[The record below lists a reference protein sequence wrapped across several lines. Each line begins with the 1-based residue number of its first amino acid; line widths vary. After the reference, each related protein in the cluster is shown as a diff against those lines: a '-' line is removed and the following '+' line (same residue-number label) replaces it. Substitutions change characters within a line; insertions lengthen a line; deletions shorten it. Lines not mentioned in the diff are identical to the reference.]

1 MSFRDQLI
9 AICAERGV
17 ALLDLE
23 GLDGGELQEAQQQ
36 NAGIEQLFDAIAELH
51 VKMSAAKPAAPA
63 AKTAPAKK
71 PAAKKTAAKEPE
83 ESETEDEEPPAKKT
97 AKKRAPAA
105 KKSAKKDADEPATKK
120 APTKYAEF
128 TSLVTKANK
137 GDAAGWEDV
146 KVTVS
151 LAKVTAS
158 GQALLDHAAG
168 AAFAALKGTEV
179 TMQAL
184 LDAAKDLLTAVDGK
198 VQPFKLSGLLWAA
211 VGNANPFAATA

>member
-71 PAAKKTAAKEPE
+71 KPAVEASEEEEPAAK
-83 ESETEDEEPPAKKT
+83 PA
-97 AKKRAPAA
+97 AKKRAPA
-105 KKSAKKDADEPATKK
+105 KKTTKKDADAEPAAKK

-137 GDAAGWEDV
+137 GETAGWEDV
-146 KVTVS
+146 NVTVS
-151 LAKVTAS
+151 LAKVTES
-158 GQALLDHAAG
+158 GQALLDHDAG

-179 TMQAL
+179 TMLAL

>member
-1 MSFRDQLI
+1 MSSFRTQLI

-17 ALLDLE
+17 ALVDLE
-23 GLDGGELQEAQQQ
+23 GLAGDELQEAQQQ

-51 VKMSAAKPAAPA
+51 IKMSAAPA
-63 AKTAPAKK
+63 APAKK
-71 PAAKKTAAKEPE
+71 PAAKTAAKTAAKKDPE
-83 ESETEDEEPPAKKT
+83 ETETEDEEPAKKPA
-97 AKKRAPAA
+97 AKKRAPA
-105 KKSAKKDADEPATKK
+105 KKAKKDADAAPAAKK

-137 GDAAGWEDV
+137 GDARGWEDV

-151 LAKVTAS
+151 LAKVTES

-168 AAFAALKGTEV
+168 AAFADLKGTEL

-184 LDAAKDLLTAVDGK
+184 LDAAKDLLMAVDGK

-211 VGNANPFAATA
+211 VGNANPFATAE